1 MSDEPASLMLFTAS
15 KVMAMEPVKNPTA
28 ALNAAKKTLAPMPI
42 MLVRTM
48 VLFLLSPCGVD
59 VVFNM

>member
-1 MSDEPASLMLFTAS
+1 
-15 KVMAMEPVKNPTA
+15 MAMEPVKNPTA

-59 VVFNM
+59 VFFNVWPPVI